1 MQVFAV
7 KRLGLPAAGGMDA
20 APPSQALQ
28 FRVSPLNPRPKAD
41 CWFCK
46 FHLASIV
53 NSAFIG
59 MTQLQTGSHME
70 NAILTP
76 EVLAKRWSISLS
88 TVARWRS
95 EGMVPAFLKLRGH
108 VRYRLEDIESFERQ
122 TLQSATGC
130 KGELANPQV

>member
-1 MQVFAV
+1 
-7 KRLGLPAAGGMDA
+7 
-20 APPSQALQ
+20 
-28 FRVSPLNPRPKAD
+28 
-41 CWFCK
+41 
-46 FHLASIV
+46 
-53 NSAFIG
+53 
-59 MTQLQTGSHME
+59 ME

-95 EGMVPAFLKLRGH
+95 EGMGPAFLKLRGH

-130 KGELANPQV
+130 KAELPNPQGDRMPKKISPPHEFTRSYERLRCGCATLPPWTL

>member
-28 FRVSPLNPRPKAD
+28 FRVSPLNLRPKTHY
-41 CWFCK
+41 WFST
-46 FHLASIV
+46 FHLASIE
-53 NSAFIG
+53 NSAFIC
-59 MTQLQTGSHME
+59 MSQPQPGSPME
-70 NAILTP
+70 NVILTP

-95 EGMVPAFLKLRGH
+95 
-108 VRYRLEDIESFERQ
+108 
-122 TLQSATGC
+122 
-130 KGELANPQV
+130 

>member
-1 MQVFAV
+1 
-7 KRLGLPAAGGMDA
+7 
-20 APPSQALQ
+20 
-28 FRVSPLNPRPKAD
+28 
-41 CWFCK
+41 
-46 FHLASIV
+46 
-53 NSAFIG
+53 
-59 MTQLQTGSHME
+59 ME

-95 EGMVPAFLKLRGH
+95 EGMGPAFLKLRGH

-130 KGELANPQV
+130 KSGPTNPQD

>member
-7 KRLGLPAAGGMDA
+7 KRSGLTAAESGHR
-20 APPSQALQ
+20 PTLQALQ
-28 FRVSPLNPRPKAD
+28 FRISPLNPRPKTD
-41 CWFCK
+41 SWFRT

-53 NSAFIG
+53 NSAFRR
-59 MTQLQTGSHME
+59 MSEPQPGSPME

-95 EGMVPAFLKLRGH
+95 EGMGPAFLKLRGH
-108 VRYRLEDIESFERQ
+108 VRYRLEDIESYEPQ
-122 TLQSATGC
+122 TL
-130 KGELANPQV
+130 

>member
-7 KRLGLPAAGGMDA
+7 KRLGLPAAGHGRR
-20 APPSQALQ
+20 PTLQSLQ
-28 FRVSPLNPRPKAD
+28 FRISPLNPRPKTD
-41 CWFCK
+41 SWLSR
-46 FHLASIV
+46 FHLASV
-53 NSAFIG
+53 ENSAFLR
-59 MTQLQTGSHME
+59 MSELQPGSPME

-95 EGMVPAFLKLRGH
+95 EGMGPAFLKLRGH

-130 KGELANPQV
+130 KSERTNPQD

>member
-1 MQVFAV
+1 
-7 KRLGLPAAGGMDA
+7 
-20 APPSQALQ
+20 
-28 FRVSPLNPRPKAD
+28 
-41 CWFCK
+41 
-46 FHLASIV
+46 
-53 NSAFIG
+53 
-59 MTQLQTGSHME
+59 ME

-95 EGMVPAFLKLRGH
+95 EGMGPAFLKLRGH

-130 KGELANPQV
+130 KSELNPHDEPRAQKDRTPTRIHTIV

>member
-28 FRVSPLNPRPKAD
+28 FRVSPLNLRPKTD
-41 CWFCK
+41 CWFSR
-46 FHLASIV
+46 FHLASIE
-53 NSAFIG
+53 NSAFIR
-59 MTQLQTGSHME
+59 TSQLKKRSPME

-95 EGMVPAFLKLRGH
+95 EGMGPAFLKLRGH

-130 KGELANPQV
+130 KGELANPQD